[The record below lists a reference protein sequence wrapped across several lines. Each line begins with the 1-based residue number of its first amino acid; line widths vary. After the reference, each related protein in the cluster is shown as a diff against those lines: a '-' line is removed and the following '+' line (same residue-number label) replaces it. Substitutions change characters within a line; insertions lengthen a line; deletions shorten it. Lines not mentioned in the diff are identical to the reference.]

1 MNRYERLI
9 KEAGI
14 LSERINNARFM
25 GDLPSASDTVRL
37 CEILDILGD
46 CNE

>member
-1 MNRYERLI
+1 MDRYARLI

>member
-1 MNRYERLI
+1 MNRNEMLI

-14 LSERINNARFM
+14 LAQRINNARFM

-37 CEILDILGD
+37 CEILDILG
-46 CNE
+46 E